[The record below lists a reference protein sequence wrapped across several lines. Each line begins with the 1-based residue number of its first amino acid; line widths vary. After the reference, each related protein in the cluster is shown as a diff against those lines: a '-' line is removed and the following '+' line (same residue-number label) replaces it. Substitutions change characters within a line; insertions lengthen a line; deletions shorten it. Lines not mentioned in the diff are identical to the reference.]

1 MESRALT
8 RSSPPPPGPCAAPPA
23 RGASVWIESR
33 PLGRAARLAAVVAV
47 LGAAVL
53 LRVPLCPMAILTRH
67 PCPGCGLTRATLAL
81 AEGRVGDALHLHPLS
96 ILLVPLVGAALA
108 YNGLAYVKEGR
119 VAAAQS
125 LQGRWV
131 TRFGVAL
138 GVVVVAVWLAR
149 FFGAFGGPVP
159 V

>member
-1 MESRALT
+1 MDTAAPSIT
-8 RSSPPPPGPCAAPPA
+8 PPPPGPGAAPAAPGGSA
-23 RGASVWIESR
+23 WSEAR

-53 LRVPLCPMAILTRH
+53 LRVPLCPFAMITRH

-81 AEGRVGDALHLHPLS
+81 SEGRVGDALHLHPLS
-96 ILLVPLVGAALA
+96 IVLVPVVIAALS
-108 YNGLAYVKEGR
+108 YNGLTYVRTGR
-119 VAAAQS
+119 VAAAES
-125 LQGRWV
+125 VQGRWV
-131 TRFGVAL
+131 TRMGVAL
-138 GVVVVAVWLAR
+138 EVIMIAVWIAR